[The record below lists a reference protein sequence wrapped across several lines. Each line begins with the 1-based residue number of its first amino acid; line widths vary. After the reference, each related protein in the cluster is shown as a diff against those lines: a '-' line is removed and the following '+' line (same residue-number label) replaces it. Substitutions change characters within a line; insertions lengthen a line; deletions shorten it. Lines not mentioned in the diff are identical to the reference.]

1 MIPAISFDNRQ
12 VDKDPRADVDAEA
25 AVKRELAAFLLEHGG
40 FEGLARKLGG
50 GDRNAL
56 HYKAHANDNDA
67 PKRVGLWRRFL
78 SRIGRQFSHE
88 R

>member
-1 MIPAISFDNRQ
+1 MIGTMSFDRRQ
-12 VDKDPRADVDAEA
+12 FDDDPRADVNAEA
-25 AVKRELAAFLLEHGG
+25 AVKRELAAFLLERGG
-40 FEGLARKLGG
+40 FEGLARALGG
-50 GDRNAL
+50 GDRNARR
-56 HYKAHANDNDA
+56 YKAHANDNDA